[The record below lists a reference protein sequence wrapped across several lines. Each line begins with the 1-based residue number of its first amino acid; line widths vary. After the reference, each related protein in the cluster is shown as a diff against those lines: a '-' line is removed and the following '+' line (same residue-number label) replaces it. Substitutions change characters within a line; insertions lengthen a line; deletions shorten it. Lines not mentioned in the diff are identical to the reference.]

1 SPLLDDVSISG
12 ATSVLLNFTGSS
24 NLTLYEVNEAAQMV
38 AEETAE
44 DENVIFGLVI
54 DESMG
59 DAVRVTVI
67 ATGFQDVRQATGNNR
82 GLSVVDADKRI
93 RKVVNE
99 SFHAAPMGRNNGR
112 PTPMGS
118 GFDTLRAEDYDIP
131 TFFRSKD

>member
-1 SPLLDDVSISG
+1 
-12 ATSVLLNFTGSS
+12 
-24 NLTLYEVNEAAQMV
+24 MV

-67 ATGFQDVRQATGNNR
+67 ATSFQDVRQATGNNR